1 MKNETKYQYC
11 EPERIRALCV
21 PEPLGAAPTEE
32 VAGAAREAGDLA
44 RRAYVERDAAS
55 IARAERL
62 LYILHANSAFAAP
75 MNPVPAAVWS
85 PLMSQKMRS
94 LELDKGPPLAGH
106 QDLVSALKALT
117 ERVDREDNS
126 YIDDI
131 ADRTDD
137 LGLVLY
143 TKNWYSSTHGF
154 TTQLVSL
161 IQRAHGKPRLYPL
174 FKALVENL
182 YEEFET
188 VAHPQMRSRWPQR
201 LGIEYSPETAI
212 DDPQQSTEAFSVQ
225 NTRTGIQA
233 LLEPTYGIGCFFS
246 IEAVFSGICRR
257 IVPVLRKRG
266 IEDHAMQS
274 FLTHMEGDE
283 VHTQEL
289 LDAMAACDLS
299 PVDRAGILAGATA
312 QLDARHHMFD
322 AMRRMLVA

>member
-21 PEPLGAAPTEE
+21 EPLGAPSHEA
-32 VAGAAREAGDLA
+32 VANAAREAGELA
-44 RRAYVERDAAS
+44 RRAYVENDAQARG
-55 IARAERL
+55 RAERL
-62 LYILHANSAFAAP
+62 LYVIHANSAFAAP
-75 MNPVPAAVWS
+75 LNPVPAAVWS
-85 PLMSQKMRS
+85 PIMSQKLKS
-94 LELDKGPPLAGH
+94 LELDKWPPLATH
-106 QDLVSALKALT
+106 QDLVDGLKALT

-161 IQRAHGKPRLYPL
+161 IQRTHGKPRLYPL

-182 YEEFET
+182 YEEFEV

-201 LGIEYSPETAI
+201 LGIEYSSETAI

-225 NTRTGIQA
+225 NTRTGVHA
-233 LLEPTYGIGCFFS
+233 MLEPTYGIGCFFS

-257 IVPVLRKRG
+257 IVPVLKKRG

-274 FLTHMEGDE
+274 FITHMDGDE
-283 VHTQEL
+283 KHTQEL

-299 PVDRAGILAGATA
+299 PKDRAGILAGATA